1 MAQITLEDM
10 MTAKRSSSLAA
21 LEGLMVDLIIHEAP
35 LTYLFDMHYD
45 NPTQLESGFKHFLQE
60 IISNSTTWHTSYTQS
75 IKDVYNPNDQTPQYP
90 QYHDAFK
97 MCTSFFNEYVGIFY
111 IDFTTYQPEV
121 LNVLNPSPD
130 SYTNG
135 FINST
140 HLSNIEIY
148 KNKIINSFFT
158 LRSKIS
164 NYLQL
169 NGVQSGGMLQK
180 KVKKNKR
187 KFSIKAKK

>member
-10 MTAKRSSSLAA
+10 LAKRSYSLAA

-35 LTYLFDMHYD
+35 LIYLFDMNYD
-45 NPTQLESGFKHFLQE
+45 NQFQLVSGFTHFLQE

-75 IKDVYNPNDQTPQYP
+75 IKDVYNPYAETPQYP
-90 QYHDAFK
+90 QYHEAFK
-97 MCTSFFNEYVGIFY
+97 MCTSFFDEYAGIFY
-111 IDFTTYQPEV
+111 IDSTTHQPEV
-121 LNVLNPSPD
+121 LNLLNPSPD
-130 SYTNG
+130 SYTPQG
-135 FINST
+135 FYNSK

-169 NGVQSGGMLQK
+169 NGVQNGGMLQK